1 MKSPPT
7 ERQTFPAME
16 RFLSHCK
23 QRKVPA
29 RTNIIR
35 AQDKPESLFFLKSGS
50 VEVVIE
56 DDSGH
61 EMVLAYLN
69 PGHFFGEMGFFDGAN
84 RRTAWVRAR
93 TVCEIAEMTYP
104 EFKHLAKRSPELIIE
119 IATQLAVRIAR
130 TNMKIGDLAFLDV
143 TGRVAHA
150 LIDLSNEPE
159 AQVEAN
165 TRRVKVTRPQL
176 SRLVGCSREMVSR
189 VLKVLQQQGLISEDE
204 EGIAVLDE
212 SAAQAPYWQPVS

>member
-16 RFLSHCK
+16 QFVSHC
-23 QRKVPA
+23 RRREVPA

-35 AQDKPESLFFLKSGS
+35 AEDIPESLFFLRSGS

-69 PGHFFGEMGFFDGAN
+69 SGHFFGEMGFFDGAT

-93 TVCEIAEMTYP
+93 TACEIAEMTYADFS
-104 EFKHLAKRSPELIIE
+104 ELAKNSPELVIE
-119 IATQLAVRIAR
+119 LATQLAIRLAR

-159 AQVEAN
+159 AQGEAGA
-165 TRRVKVTRPQL
+165 RRIKVTRPQL

-189 VLKVLQQQGLISEDE
+189 VLKALQQQGLIYEDD
-204 EGIAVLDE
+204 EGIVVLDE
-212 SAAQAPYWQPVS
+212 SAAQAPYWQPIS